1 MLQQQTTRE
10 SWGPIKRKASF
21 LSTLHVHCGPAEG
34 LFHVIF
40 TQEPS
45 RWNRLNCHG
54 KMENASMASP
64 SLILRAFTLRD
75 HITSTHIS
83 LAMCAPVT
91 TGPLTLNPRAN
102 QLCSPSTHITG
113 KATGFIL
120 LGQSLY
126 CHVYPSAKSR
136 AKPTLRQIQK
146 RVDEGAD
153 LLNAWSGERT
163 DNGRQKQIIPLT
175 NSLHFK
181 ILHFTFFFF

>member
-1 MLQQQTTRE
+1 MFTVGQLRVY
-10 SWGPIKRKASF
+10 SMSSSLRN
-21 LSTLHVHCGPAEG
+21 PAG
-34 LFHVIF
+34 GTDSI
-40 TQEPS
+40 
-45 RWNRLNCHG
+45 WNIANRRG

-83 LAMCAPVT
+83 LAMCAPIT

-102 QLCSPSTHITG
+102 QLCSRSTHITG
-113 KATGFIL
+113 KATGFIP

-136 AKPTLRQIQK
+136 AKPMLRQIQK
-146 RVDEGAD
+146 GVDDGAD
-153 LLNAWSGERT
+153 FLNSWSGERT

-181 ILHFTFFFF
+181 ILHFTFSLFEV